1 MEVIKMTKANVAM
14 NDMELDMVAGGGF
27 FSDLK
32 KMREAAK
39 IKDDE
44 STASKVVKGTIIV
57 GLIGVVTG
65 LVATRG
71 IRY

>member
-1 MEVIKMTKANVAM
+1 MTKANVAM
-14 NDMELDMVAGGGF
+14 NDMELDMVAGGVF

>member
-1 MEVIKMTKANVAM
+1 MTKTNAVAL
-14 NDMELDMVAGGGF
+14 NDMELNMVAGGGF

-39 IKDDE
+39 IKDKD
-44 STASKVVKGTIIV
+44 STTVKVIKGGLIV

-65 LVATRG
+65 LVVTKG
-71 IRY
+71 C

>member
-1 MEVIKMTKANVAM
+1 MIKMNAAALSEK
-14 NDMELDMVAGGGF
+14 DMDMVAGGGF

-39 IKDDE
+39 IKDED
-44 STASKVVKGTIIV
+44 STVTKVVKGTIIV

-65 LVATRG
+65 LVVTKG
-71 IRY
+71 C

>member
-1 MEVIKMTKANVAM
+1 MTKANAVAL
-14 NDMELDMVAGGGF
+14 NDMEMDMVAGGGF
-27 FSDLK
+27 FSNLK

-39 IKDDE
+39 IKDEE

-65 LVATRG
+65 LVVTKG
-71 IRY
+71 C

>member
-1 MEVIKMTKANVAM
+1 MEELKMIKMNAAALSEK
-14 NDMELDMVAGGGF
+14 DMDMVAGGGF

-39 IKDDE
+39 IKEED
-44 STASKVVKGTIIV
+44 STVTKVVKGTIIV

-65 LVATRG
+65 LVVTKG
-71 IRY
+71 C

>member
-1 MEVIKMTKANVAM
+1 MIKMNAAALSEK
-14 NDMELDMVAGGGF
+14 DMDMVAGGGF

-39 IKDDE
+39 IKEED
-44 STASKVVKGTIIV
+44 STVTKVVKGTIIV

-65 LVATRG
+65 LVVTKG
-71 IRY
+71 C

>member
-1 MEVIKMTKANVAM
+1 MTKANAVAL

>member
-1 MEVIKMTKANVAM
+1 MTKANAAM

-65 LVATRG
+65 LVVTKG
-71 IRY
+71 C

>member
-1 MEVIKMTKANVAM
+1 MIKMNAAALSDK
-14 NDMELDMVAGGGF
+14 DMDMVAGGGF

-39 IKDDE
+39 IKEED
-44 STASKVVKGTIIV
+44 STVTKVVKGTIIV

-65 LVATRG
+65 LVVTKG
-71 IRY
+71 C

>member
-1 MEVIKMTKANVAM
+1 MEELKMIKMNAAALSDK
-14 NDMELDMVAGGGF
+14 DMDMVAGGGF

-39 IKDDE
+39 IKEED
-44 STASKVVKGTIIV
+44 STVTKVVKGTIIV

-65 LVATRG
+65 LVVTKG
-71 IRY
+71 C

>member
-1 MEVIKMTKANVAM
+1 MTKANVAM

>member
-1 MEVIKMTKANVAM
+1 MIKANVAM

>member
-1 MEVIKMTKANVAM
+1 MIKMNATALSEK
-14 NDMELDMVAGGGF
+14 DMDMVAGGGF

-39 IKDDE
+39 IKEED
-44 STASKVVKGTIIV
+44 STVTKVVKGTIIV

-65 LVATRG
+65 LVVTKG
-71 IRY
+71 C

>member
-1 MEVIKMTKANVAM
+1 MTKANVAM

-39 IKDDE
+39 IKDSD
-44 STASKVVKGTIIV
+44 STVNKVVKGTIIV

-71 IRY
+71 VRY

>member
-1 MEVIKMTKANVAM
+1 MTKTNAAAL

-65 LVATRG
+65 LVVTKG
-71 IRY
+71 C

>member
-1 MEVIKMTKANVAM
+1 MTKANAAAL

-39 IKDDE
+39 IKEND
-44 STASKVVKGTIIV
+44 STASKVIKGSIIV
-57 GLIGVVTG
+57 GLIGFVVGKVVTKG
-65 LVATRG
+65 C
-71 IRY
+71 

>member
-1 MEVIKMTKANVAM
+1 MTKANAAAL

-65 LVATRG
+65 LVVTKG
-71 IRY
+71 C

>member
-1 MEVIKMTKANVAM
+1 MTKANAAAL

-39 IKDDE
+39 IKENE
-44 STASKVVKGTIIV
+44 STASKVIKGSIIV
-57 GLIGVVTG
+57 GLIGFVVGKVVTKG
-65 LVATRG
+65 C
-71 IRY
+71 